1 MSATAAT
8 IIGSGIA
15 AGASVGNTAFN
26 SAQTRKAREWS
37 EKMYE
42 RQIQDNL
49 RFSSPEFQVAR
60 LRSAGLN
67 PMLAYQGDQTVSP
80 ASAPSSPTASGALDA
95 SAFANIGLVKAQT
108 DLAEAQ
114 ADKLREDT
122 KGSVLDNQAKSIVNE
137 LLPHVTKAQFD
148 NLLKDLEVKDATI
161 SQTNQTI
168 AKFVSEISLN
178 NKQIKLLD
186 EQINKLKLDNEIQ
199 KAINDYKTPYYKAGV
214 DPDQDWQKMLIK
226 LFASAFLAWRE
237 GNNKTLSNLWEKI
250 LESFSEGFEDAKE
263 DFKDT
268 FGIK

>member
-1 MSATAAT
+1 MSAIAASL
-8 IIGSGIA
+8 IGTGIA
-15 AGASVGNTAFN
+15 AGASIGNTAFN
-26 SAQTRKAREWS
+26 AAQTSRARGWS
-37 EKMYE
+37 EKMYY
-42 RQIQDNL
+42 QQLKDNL
-49 RFSSPEFQVAR
+49 LISSPKYQVMR
-60 LRSAGLN
+60 LREAGIN

-122 KGSVLDNQAKSIVNE
+122 QGSALDNQAKSIVNE
-137 LLPHVTKAQFD
+137 LLPQVTQAQFD
-148 NLLKDLEVKDATI
+148 NLVKDLQVKDASI
-161 SQTNQTI
+161 SEINQTI

-186 EQINKLKLDNEIQ
+186 EQINKLRLDNDLQ

-237 GNNKTLSNLWEKI
+237 GNNKTLSKLWEKI
-250 LESFSEGFEDAKE
+250 VESFSDGLDDAKE